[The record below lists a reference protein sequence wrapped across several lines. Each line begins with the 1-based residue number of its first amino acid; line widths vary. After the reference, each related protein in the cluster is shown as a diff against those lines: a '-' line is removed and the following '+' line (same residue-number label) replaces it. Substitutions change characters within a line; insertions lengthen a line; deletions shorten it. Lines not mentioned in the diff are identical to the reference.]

1 MFFAEDDLPVLE
13 GFFMS
18 REQEEGRISLDE
30 WGKGGEIVAFNPVAY
45 LWHRIEAE
53 NAGKEMDFEGMK
65 DDLRAV
71 VAETLLKAEFREIR
85 YDVSFDDQG
94 ELIWLAPGHEG
105 KKDGTVIDMAEATV
119 KRYEKIE
126 MDESLSREERVKAG
140 AMRERFGWE
149 TEQLKRVIEYL
160 QRGGEGQAVL
170 GVLPDN
176 DVVYPVSNV
185 NYLTVYELKDG
196 QIVVSPLMNRY
207 SNRLMSS
214 LFNKENLSEEEMIL
228 PVIDLGRNIETKEV
242 FRKIDK
248 QVNEEERQGGLVG
261 ELIDR
266 TSDVADC
273 DKVIDSAALFLEELI
288 KLEGDRRKGG
298 DNWSDIRGRLNI
310 GWELAVKNIIGFIS
324 GEKYLNKDEL
334 MEKVGWYVI
343 QTKNGFS
350 RDELFRKI
358 INEHDFQV
366 LSRKVEVSGGAC
378 GSLNLPGMEG
388 SLGGTSILN
397 FGEKKMVKNCG
408 QCGACINAEIS
419 SGYKCVSCG
428 GVYGGC

>member
-1 MFFAEDDLPVLE
+1 
-13 GFFMS
+13 
-18 REQEEGRISLDE
+18 
-30 WGKGGEIVAFNPVAY
+30 
-45 LWHRIEAE
+45 
-53 NAGKEMDFEGMK
+53 
-65 DDLRAV
+65 
-71 VAETLLKAEFREIR
+71 
-85 YDVSFDDQG
+85 
-94 ELIWLAPGHEG
+94 
-105 KKDGTVIDMAEATV
+105 
-119 KRYEKIE
+119 
-126 MDESLSREERVKAG
+126 
-140 AMRERFGWE
+140 
-149 TEQLKRVIEYL
+149 
-160 QRGGEGQAVL
+160 
-170 GVLPDN
+170 
-176 DVVYPVSNV
+176 
-185 NYLTVYELKDG
+185 LKDG
-196 QIVVSPLMNRY
+196 QIVASPLMNRY